1 MYHNKAGFQITSNGL
16 CHQTN
21 MQHLP
26 IWYLG
31 DCQHDMVDT
40 AVQQFEQ
47 LKLQDAKMGIA
58 GEETNHDGR
67 NTSISFAD
75 HSHWFGK
82 VMYDY
87 AKLANE
93 KCDWQYDVDEHESV
107 QFAKYGPNQHYGW
120 HTDTFF
126 LAGTPKDRKITVVC
140 LLNDP
145 TEFEGGEFQMRM
157 RSEFTVPLKKGSIV
171 AFPSILEHRVTPV
184 TSGLR
189 MSATIWLKGPR
200 FK

>member
-1 MYHNKAGFQITSNGL
+1 
-16 CHQTN
+16 

-31 DCQHDMVDT
+31 DCQHDMIDMV
-40 AVQQFEQ
+40 VQQYEQ
-47 LKLQDAKMGIA
+47 LKPQDATMGAA
-58 GEETNHDGR
+58 GDEIDHKGR
-67 NTSISFAD
+67 DTTISFANQD
-75 HSHWFGK
+75 HWFGK

-87 AKLANE
+87 AKLAND
-93 KCDWQYDVDEHESV
+93 KCDWQYEVDEHEAV
-107 QFAKYGPNQHYGW
+107 QFAKYGPDQHYGW
-120 HTDTFF
+120 HTDTFL
-126 LAGTPKDRKITVVC
+126 LAGAPKDRKITVVC

-145 TEFEGGEFQMRM
+145 SEFEGGEFQMRM

-189 MSATIWLKGPR
+189 MSATIWAKGPR
-200 FK
+200 FR